1 MISSVLY
8 ICFFKFNPK
17 SFHFFFFFFFFFAVF
32 HCHLYIHIIVP
43 SVCEEINMCKGI
55 TKI

>member
-17 SFHFFFFFFFFFAVF
+17 SFHFFFFFFAVF